1 PPALLSRQVAKPPGE
16 GARRQP
22 EGGRDDDR
30 EQRQPPVEQS
40 KGGREKEHSDQIDR
54 GIDDSG
60 KKERLDRAD
69 VAAEP
74 GEEVPEATA
83 AGRRKGRNR
92 GQNRRTIAPRE
103 AAGAAGSSDARRA
116 QAASDTIASA
126 ATRTDG
132 AYPSALR

>member
-1 PPALLSRQVAKPPGE
+1 MAGVTRLA
-16 GARRQP
+16 AR
-22 EGGRDDDR
+22 
-30 EQRQPPVEQS
+30 
-40 KGGREKEHSDQIDR
+40 
-54 GIDDSG
+54 
-60 KKERLDRAD
+60 
-69 VAAEP
+69 
-74 GEEVPEATA
+74 TMA